1 MDQGRSEAFGVQIGV
16 RSYVI
21 WVEAF
26 SRRSRGVLEAFSRRS
41 RGVLEAFS
49 RRRRVCSEGVEKA
62 FRDVRVR
69 SEAFGKIPVSNPLQ
83 PLNPLIS
90 PIGSIIEPFSV
101 YSASHFS
108 TSRLSQAL
116 PSLFSLFFLS

>member
-41 RGVLEAFS
+41 RGVLEASEGMF
-49 RRRRVCSEGVEKA
+49 RRRRKGIQG
-62 FRDVRVR
+62 R
-69 SEAFGKIPVSNPLQ
+69 SGAFGGV
-83 PLNPLIS
+83 
-90 PIGSIIEPFSV
+90 
-101 YSASHFS
+101 
-108 TSRLSQAL
+108 R
-116 PSLFSLFFLS
+116 